1 MPRLTQNPLSYAH
14 EAMNEAM
21 NNHGQYS
28 YVADAVDLEAMRLL
42 FHSRGDVIL
51 RQRMSDL
58 DNDLVSIFEHQPTET
73 RFLLREWTCT
83 DTNCDTAHG
92 RLIISALSMDAL
104 SIALD
109 LLANDDHELDNYM
122 DFMAENRYVN
132 YDDDDFHQGEHE

>member
-42 FHSRGDVIL
+42 FHSRSDVIL
-51 RQRMSDL
+51 RQRLSDL

-73 RFLLREWTCT
+73 RFLLREWTCN

-92 RLIISALSMDAL
+92 RLIISALSMDGL
-104 SIALD
+104 SVALD
-109 LLANDDHELDNYM
+109 LLANDDQELDSYM